1 MKFGF
6 GFLNRNPPWGRISR
20 KWNSLSDFAFDCKI
34 RNPDF
39 RIERNDSHLFLL
51 GRYNGKPS
59 ASRAECLNWKPRQDR
74 VSLFATC
81 FFFRLFFLSFN
92 FNFFFIN
99 ISFSELPVI
108 TASLFIQIDGLV
120 HVMTLDGQYQKT
132 KWRKIKAFIFHH
144 NGKWLRTNT
153 QKF

>member
-1 MKFGF
+1 MD
-6 GFLNRNPPWGRISR
+6 FLIEIHLEDGSLGSEIRYRISR
-20 KWNSLSDFAFDCKI
+20 SIAKSGI
-34 RNPDF
+34 RISESNVATVTF
-39 RIERNDSHLFLL
+39 FLL

-59 ASRAECLNWKPRQDR
+59 SSRAECLNWKPRQDR

-81 FFFRLFFLSFN
+81 FFFRLFFLSFI
-92 FNFFFIN
+92 FNFFFLN

-108 TASLFIQIDGLV
+108 TASLFI
-120 HVMTLDGQYQKT
+120 HVMTLDGQYQNT

>member
-1 MKFGF
+1 MKSTLRTDLSEVKSVIGF
-6 GFLNRNPPWGRISR
+6 RVRLQNPKSRFPNRTQPQS
-20 KWNSLSDFAFDCKI
+20 
-34 RNPDF
+34 
-39 RIERNDSHLFLL
+39 LFLL

-59 ASRAECLNWKPRQDR
+59 ASRAECLNWKPPQDR

-81 FFFRLFFLSFN
+81 FFFRLFFLSFI

-120 HVMTLDGQYQKT
+120 HVMTLDGQYQNT

-144 NGKWLRTNT
+144 CKWLRTNT